1 MQQYMQQAIQLA
13 KSAAGQTGVNPLVGA
28 VVVKDGRVV
37 GFGAHLKAG
46 EPHAEVHAIR
56 MAGASAYGATIYVTL
71 EPCSHYGKT
80 PPCAGLIVESGI
92 KRAVIAMKDPNPLV
106 AGNGVARLKAA
117 GIDVEVGL
125 LEAEARALN
134 PAFLRSLET
143 KRPYVVLK
151 TATSLDG
158 KVALDTGESQWVTGI
173 EARRDVHE
181 LRATVDAVLTGI
193 GTVLADDPALTVRL
207 DTPTH
212 QPLRVVLDR
221 ELRLPLSSQLVRS
234 ATDVPVLVYTLS
246 DDEVKRTELA
256 QNGVELA
263 DYSTLDNVLRDL
275 YGRGV
280 GRLLIEA
287 GPTLVTSL
295 FDGRYV
301 DEWVMYQSPR
311 VFGGN
316 RGVYR
321 SSQSG
326 PLDAIER
333 FAIGSVETVGTDI
346 KLVMRKGESDV
357 HGNR

>member
-13 KSAAGQTGVNPLVGA
+13 KSADGQTGVNPLVGA

-37 GFGAHLKAG
+37 GFGAHLRAG
-46 EPHAEVHAIR
+46 EAHAEVHAIR

-71 EPCSHYGKT
+71 EPCAHYGKT
-80 PPCAGLIVESGI
+80 PPCADLIVESGI
-92 KRAVIAMKDPNPLV
+92 KRVVIAMEDPNPLV
-106 AGNGVARLKAA
+106 AGKGISRLKSV

-143 KRPYVVLK
+143 KRPYVILK

-158 KVALDTGESQWVTGI
+158 KIALEAGESQWVTGD

-181 LRATVDAVLTGI
+181 LRAKVDAVLTGI

-207 DTPTH
+207 DVPTR
-212 QPLRVVLDR
+212 QPLRVILDR
-221 ELRLPLSSQLVRS
+221 DLRIPLSSQLVRS
-234 ATDVPVLVYTLS
+234 ANDVPVLVYTLS
-246 DDEVKRTELA
+246 DDDVKRDALSQT
-256 QNGVELA
+256 GVELA
-263 DYSTLDNVLRDL
+263 DYSTLDNVFRDL
-275 YGRGV
+275 YRRGV
-280 GRLLIEA
+280 GRLLVEA

-295 FDGRYV
+295 LDGRYA

-316 RGVYR
+316 GGVYR
-321 SSQSG
+321 STQVG
-326 PLDAIER
+326 PLDTIER
-333 FAIGSVETVGTDI
+333 FVIKSVETVGTDI
-346 KLVMRKGESDV
+346 KLVMRKGETDV
-357 HGNR
+357 YGNR